1 MRKASNI
8 LALLWK
14 WSWPHGVQTSWGLQM
29 PLWAWRLGALL
40 CLGNVSG
47 SGDWSVSLSAVLMSV
62 IVLCLLGGTVPLKF
76 SAYWKGTHTTASS
89 DLIKLSFPKAITR
102 SFTSDRIGVWCQ
114 NVCGSIGVM
123 GLGVRSPGL
132 CAVTGCSS
140 ERITFFL
147 WTSELSLIGGVSL
160 SLGGKKWWFYQCL

>member
-1 MRKASNI
+1 MI
-8 LALLWK
+8 L
-14 WSWPHGVQTSWGLQM
+14 TSWSADL
-29 PLWAWRLGALL
+29 LGFADAALRVALL
-40 CLGNVSG
+40 CLHNASG
-47 SGDWSVSLSAVLMSV
+47 SGAWSVSLSAVLMAT
-62 IVLCLLGGTVPLKF
+62 VLCLLGGTVPLKF

-114 NVCGSIGVM
+114 NVCIGAM

-132 CAVTGCSS
+132 CAVTGFSS
-140 ERITFFL
+140 GGITFFL

-160 SLGGKKWWFYQCL
+160 SLGKKMWWFYQCL